1 MLLLGERYNNALL
14 LEETNVN
21 MFLSEEIYDDVLLL
35 EERYIC

>member
-1 MLLLGERYNNALL
+1 ML

-21 MFLSEEIYDDVLLL
+21 MLLSEEIYDDVLLL

>member
-1 MLLLGERYNNALL
+1 ML

-21 MFLSEEIYDDVLLL
+21 MLLSEEIYNDVLLL